1 MPLVIVDTN
10 VAVVANGAASQVNR
24 ACVMRCLQEL
34 VATRDE
40 RQLLLDDVGLILDEY
55 LKRKPHGFP
64 QGPGD
69 AFFVWVHDNQANPSR
84 ISSITITPLINDPR
98 EFAEFPD
105 DAELEAFDR
114 DDKKF
119 VAVALASGRT
129 PPILNAT
136 DTDWWIHRAAL
147 TRNGIRVEFLCPE
160 LMKDKK

>member
-1 MPLVIVDTN
+1 VTK
-10 VAVVANGAASQVNR
+10 
-24 ACVMRCLQEL
+24 CLQEL
-34 VATRDE
+34 AAVRNE
-40 RQLLLDDVGLILDEY
+40 GQLLLDDMGLILDEY
-55 LKRKPHGFP
+55 LKQKPHGFP
-64 QGPGD
+64 RGPGD
-69 AFFVWVHDNQANPSR
+69 AFLVWVNDNQANPSH
-84 ISSITITPLINDPR
+84 ISSIAITRLIDDPR

-147 TRNGIRVEFLCPE
+147 TRNGIRVKFLCPE